1 MVDKNPVKTMS
12 TKSSRINYGR
22 ISSQV
27 PQAARTITIFLLL
40 FTVCHVARVDSR
52 VHVCTRTHT
61 YTDNIQCTCVCM
73 HCTQDFTARSS
84 VVSCHTVSYDDS
96 VHWTVYNIIIMLYRG
111 NSHTNTTIARENG
124 EKSIFLRKIATIV
137 NIAYNISLAIT

>member
-1 MVDKNPVKTMS
+1 MS

-52 VHVCTRTHT
+52 VHVCVRTHT
-61 YTDNIQCTCVCM
+61 HTRTVRLR
-73 HCTQDFTARSS
+73 TARRTSQPIAVLS
-84 VVSCHTVSYDDS
+84 VVSFDDS
-96 VHWTVYNIIIMLYRG
+96 VH
-111 NSHTNTTIARENG
+111 
-124 EKSIFLRKIATIV
+124 
-137 NIAYNISLAIT
+137 